1 MIIMAV
7 ATKKELRTLHNILL
21 ACLAGTDLMISSLAQ
36 PLFITS
42 EIKRILD
49 LGPFCTFDIVIGIA
63 GGTKHRRLHFHQVSP
78 KIRRNRH

>member
-1 MIIMAV
+1 MIIIAV

-21 ACLAGTDLMISSLAQ
+21 ACLAGTDLLISSLAQ

-49 LGPFCTFDIVIGIA
+49 LGPFFTFDIVIGIA